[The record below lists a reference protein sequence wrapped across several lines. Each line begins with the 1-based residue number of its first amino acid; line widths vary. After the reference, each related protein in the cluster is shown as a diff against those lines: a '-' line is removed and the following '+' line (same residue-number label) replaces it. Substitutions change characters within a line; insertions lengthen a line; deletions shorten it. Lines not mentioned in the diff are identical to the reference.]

1 MPREAR
7 ASADVLDRP
16 RNPHFWL
23 QGATSDR
30 QTCEQQEGERASNL
44 KRMRFRF
51 SGRAYPHHT
60 FYGLPFSRNVLGQSL
75 AAPQHEVIP
84 TRWRRRL
91 AVPPRTDRIA
101 HPSLRRTR
109 ETVSFGCENWC
120 GESKRDIG
128 GTRDGEAARRSRP
141 PGGWPDRGVAGTVW
155 GGTSFSVFGVAVLL
169 ARGTL
174 GKNWRSPDGL
184 PRSACAAHLSW
195 EKAAERGRRSRAGW
209 PAGPRMAWCG
219 PTLANQAGAPRK
231 FLSYAAGRSGPFLL
245 FCCTASDLISAALPQ
260 TSEEQHE

>member
-1 MPREAR
+1 
-7 ASADVLDRP
+7 
-16 RNPHFWL
+16 
-23 QGATSDR
+23 
-30 QTCEQQEGERASNL
+30 
-44 KRMRFRF
+44 MRFRF

-84 TRWRRRL
+84 TRWRRRW

-141 PGGWPDRGVAGTVW
+141 PRGWPDRGVAGTVL
-155 GGTSFSVFGVAVLL
+155 GGTSFSFFGVAVLL

-219 PTLANQAGAPRK
+219 PTSANQAGAPQK
-231 FLSYAAGRSGPFLL
+231 FLSCAAGRSGPFLL